1 MAQTKPTSPFYTK
14 LAMVLVSLIA
24 LFYIADLGK
33 SILAPLVFALLF
45 AVLLLPLAN
54 FLEKRIRLPRSMAS
68 LLAVLLLIL
77 ALLGLLYLV
86 GSQISNLAEDWPQF
100 KQQVMASLG
109 NLQHWISVTFHI
121 RIKQQMTYIDNATS
135 HLLASGSSVIGDTLL
150 SLSSLILFLVFIM
163 IDTFFLLY
171 YRRLLIRFLV
181 AVFKE
186 ENAEMVYDIIAEIQS
201 RIRQYIMGLVLE
213 MLIVAAATC
222 VALWILGVKYAIL
235 LGLITGLFNI
245 IPYIGIFTALLLSTL
260 VTFATAGATKLLLVV
275 ATIFGIHLIDANV
288 LLPVIVG
295 SKVRI
300 NALIT
305 VLGVIIGEAL
315 WGIPGTFLAIPV
327 IAMLKIVFDRIDS
340 LKPWGLL
347 LGDERDEH
355 HPESLK
361 KEIKREGR
369 PQGTGDNTKE
379 GAAPASATEEKPA
392 SASSAGEEKSDRGHK
407 EEQIPA
413 KPGDPDQ

>member
-1 MAQTKPTSPFYTK
+1 
-14 LAMVLVSLIA
+14 
-24 LFYIADLGK
+24 
-33 SILAPLVFALLF
+33 
-45 AVLLLPLAN
+45 VLLLPIAN
-54 FLEKRIRLPRSMAS
+54 FLEKKVRFPRSLAS
-68 LLAVLLLIL
+68 LLAVILLIL
-77 ALLGLLYLV
+77 SLVGLLYLV

-100 KQQVMASLG
+100 KQQVLTSVAD
-109 NLQHWISVTFHI
+109 LQHWISVKFHI
-121 RIKQQMTYIDNATS
+121 RIKQQNSYVDTATS
-135 HLLASGSSVIGDTLL
+135 RLLATGSSVISDTIL
-150 SLSSLILFLVFIM
+150 SLSSLILFLIFIL

-186 ENAEMVYDIIAEIQS
+186 ENAVTVYDIIAEIQS
-201 RIRQYIMGLVLE
+201 RIRQYILGLVLE

-222 VALWILGVKYAIL
+222 LALWILGIKYAIL

-275 ATIFGIHLIDANV
+275 ATIFGIHLIDANI

-305 VLGVIIGEAL
+305 VLGVIIGQAL

-327 IAMLKIVFDRIDS
+327 IAILKIVFDRIDS

-347 LGDERDEH
+347 LGDEKDEK
-355 HPESLK
+355 HPEPLK
-361 KEIKREGR
+361 EEIVTQGR
-369 PQGTGDNTKE
+369 PEGIGDNTI
-379 GAAPASATEEKPA
+379 T
-392 SASSAGEEKSDRGHK
+392 
-407 EEQIPA
+407 
-413 KPGDPDQ
+413 